1 MAFVAECNETD
12 VKLVDGVSTEDGRV
26 VICFNGLWGS
36 VCHNNWD
43 DHDAEVVCK
52 QLGYNGSKYPSVGR
66 RCMHYDTGQSSRDPR
81 RLKIG

>member
-1 MAFVAECNETD
+1 MTLMVLIAECNESE
-12 VKLVDGVSTEDGRV
+12 VKLVDGASTEDGRM

-52 QLGYNGSKYPSVGR
+52 QLGYNGSKCKVIA
-66 RCMHYDTGQSSRDPR
+66 C
-81 RLKIG
+81 